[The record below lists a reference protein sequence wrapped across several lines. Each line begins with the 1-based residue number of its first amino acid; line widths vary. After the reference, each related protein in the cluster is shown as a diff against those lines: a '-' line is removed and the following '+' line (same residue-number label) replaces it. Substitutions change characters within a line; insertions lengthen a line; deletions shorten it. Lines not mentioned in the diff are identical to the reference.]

1 MVPLPAGPEDDA
13 DSEVGRLRAENEQ
26 LRRALGSRSVIDQA
40 VGMVMALTPCP
51 GDAAWA
57 VLVRASQYGN
67 VKLRDVA
74 AALVASAAG
83 RPLPADVHRALLRA
97 RRPRSARPPR
107 PPREAGGRCG

>member
-13 DSEVGRLRAENEQ
+13 ENEIGRLRAENEQ

-51 GDAAWA
+51 GDVAWA

-74 AALVASAAG
+74 AALVASAGG
-83 RPLPADVHRALLRA
+83 RPLPADVRRALVRA
-97 RRPRSARPPR
+97 MRPS
-107 PPREAGGRCG
+107 G

>member
-1 MVPLPAGPEDDA
+1 MVPLTAGPEDDA

-26 LRRALGSRSVIDQA
+26 LRRALDSRAVIDRA

-51 GDAAWA
+51 GEAAWA

-83 RPLPADVHRALLRA
+83 RQLPADVHHALVRA